1 MVHTKVREHDLAI
14 RGSNQKSRR
23 RVKKKVRK
31 IFDTTPI
38 CSPIPFGK
46 LLNRFVGGALLG
58 SGAHYV
64 MFCAFTP
71 TFDADANGDE
81 GHDSTFRHKTIA

>member
-1 MVHTKVREHDLAI
+1 MVHTKVREHDPAI
-14 RGSNQKSRR
+14 CGSNQKSRR

-38 CSPIPFGK
+38 CSPISFGK
-46 LLNRFVGGALLG
+46 LLNRFVGGSLLV

-71 TFDADANGDE
+71 TFGADANRDE
-81 GHDSTFRHKTIA
+81 GHDSTFRHQTIA